1 MKYELKPLPRDMSC
15 PYCGTT
21 VPRGMSVCT
30 GCGAVH
36 AIRRRMVFMGIL
48 FFILGLGVGHLV
60 SSENMFLLAL
70 GIGVGGAFGMKKRD
84 ESRPIWML

>member
-1 MKYELKPLPRDMSC
+1 
-15 PYCGTT
+15 
-21 VPRGMSVCT
+21 
-30 GCGAVH
+30 
-36 AIRRRMVFMGIL
+36 MVFMGIL